1 MKVNLAVGCANKR
14 MENSSFLLTSVSC
27 WPKDVWHSW
36 NVLIV
41 LLSLLQVFCLDATRW
56 AYWVR
61 GHTCPWIH
69 STCLSRALSYS
80 SYFPVRLCCDPSV
93 RWSALTIYFDM
104 CGAQSQQWMCYCMND
119 PSRLCL
125 QSEDRAFSLPP
136 PCPTMEEHLSVSSD
150 LPQSPRFCYSNQI
163 LHLFSDPLLL
173 EDQLPWCH
181 RGDLSTATAISCLD
195 EHIFQFIHLLCSL
208 SFFSVWRSEKNHRLK
223 IKYVL
228 MKTSTHVIMFHT
240 WECHKSF

>member
-136 PCPTMEEHLSVSSD
+136 PP
-150 LPQSPRFCYSNQI
+150 
-163 LHLFSDPLLL
+163 
-173 EDQLPWCH
+173 
-181 RGDLSTATAISCLD
+181 A
-195 EHIFQFIHLLCSL
+195 CSL
-208 SFFSVWRSEKNHRLK
+208 SNYGRTSVCQLWSASITSLLLLQSDPSSFLRSFTFGRPASLMPQRGPVNCDSNLLPWWAYFSVHTPFVQLK
-223 IKYVL
+223 FFLSLK
-228 MKTSTHVIMFHT
+228 K
-240 WECHKSF
+240 WKKS